1 MDFDDIW
8 KTQTISINLNKIIHI
23 ISKKIFDLI
32 YAENYPMMTR
42 IDMDSRKEFFFKW
55 LIKQNFDVPE
65 QLFESVTKKTD
76 EAKEDEREGVVD
88 ETENSRAKLQIY
100 VHNNWERI
108 EELLVKNRLYVPPLP
123 NALLNARRGNIN
135 NNTHNLISTALEKLK
150 NLGIELPDEM

>member
-1 MDFDDIW
+1 MTNIELIW
-8 KTQTISINLNKIIHI
+8 IVEKNFSSNGT
-23 ISKKIFDLI
+23 
-32 YAENYPMMTR
+32 
-42 IDMDSRKEFFFKW
+42 
-55 LIKQNFDVPE
+55 KQNFDVPE

-76 EAKEDEREGVVD
+76 EQRDEREGVVD

-150 NLGIELPDEM
+150 FRIELPDEM

>member
-1 MDFDDIW
+1 
-8 KTQTISINLNKIIHI
+8 
-23 ISKKIFDLI
+23 
-32 YAENYPMMTR
+32 MTW
-42 IDMDSRKEFFFKW
+42 IVEKNFSSNGLPKE
-55 LIKQNFDVPE
+55 NFDVPE

>member
-1 MDFDDIW
+1 M
-8 KTQTISINLNKIIHI
+8 NLNKIIHI

-32 YAENYPMMTR
+32 YAENYPYSAR
-42 IDMDSRKEFFFKW
+42 IDMDSRKFDFFRW
-55 LIKQNFDVPE
+55 LAQQNFDIPE
-65 QLFESVTKKTD
+65 ELLGSVAKKTD
-76 EAKEDEREGVVD
+76 EAKEYEREGVVD
-88 ETENSRAKLQIY
+88 EIENSRAKLQIY

-123 NALLNARRGNIN
+123 KALLNARRGNIN